1 MSRLR
6 FSRRAQHDL
15 DAIADYIE
23 QRDAAAAERW
33 VDLIEA
39 RCRLLAD
46 QPRLGRRRDDLRQN
60 LRSLAVGNY
69 LIFYRPIRGGVE
81 IVRVLHG
88 KRDLA
93 ALFTTRDGRR

>member
-15 DAIADYIE
+15 DGIADYIKE
-23 QRDAAAAERW
+23 RDPAAAERW

-39 RCRLLAD
+39 RCRLLAE
-46 QPRLGRRRDDLRQN
+46 QPRLGRRRDGLRRD

-69 LIFYRPIRGGVE
+69 LIFYRRTRGGIE

-93 ALFTTRDGRR
+93 ALFRPRG